1 MKTIK
6 YMIAAGIISAA
17 LITGCNKEN
26 SLESGLT
33 STAAATNGS
42 ANVTYQLRTLL
53 PPAGAL
59 IKWDKGSI
67 TSSALFFYGSHIEG
81 NMVSK
86 ETFEGKAPGTW
97 DLFSSPVLGT
107 VNVPFNDYLGVS
119 LAVGLSPMNET
130 NPLFLSGVFGKPP
143 TGNIAAPAQPMPVQ
157 VVISEP
163 IVLNTVWTSNVVINQ
178 PAYTAAILLDM
189 NALTNGIDATMLE
202 NAQVTNGTIF
212 ITGQSNQNLYGMI
225 VTNLKNNLINVEFSP
240 SLTTGFNVNTQ
251 VAVKASLPSGTVG
264 SFNPNTQTAVKE
276 PF

>member
-33 STAAATNGS
+33 GTAAATNGS

-53 PPAGAL
+53 PPAGTL

-67 TSSALFFYGSHIEG
+67 TSSGLFFYGSHLEG

-86 ETFEGKAPGTW
+86 ETFEGKGSGTW
-97 DLFSSPVLGT
+97 DLFSNPVLGT
-107 VNVPFNDYLGVS
+107 VNVPFNNYLGVS
-119 LAVGLSPMNET
+119 LAVGL
-130 NPLFLSGVFGKPP
+130 NPLNGTNSLSLSGVFGVPP
-143 TGNIAAPAQPMPVQ
+143 TGNIAVPAQPIPVQ
-157 VVISEP
+157 VIINEP

-178 PAYTAAILLDM
+178 PAYAAAILLDM
-189 NALTNGIDATMLE
+189 NGITNGIDAAMLE
-202 NAQVTNGTIF
+202 NAQATNGTIF
-212 ITGQSNQNLYGMI
+212 ITSNSNQNLYGII
-225 VTNLKNNLINVEFSP
+225 VANLQNNMINVEFSP
-240 SLTTGFNVNTQ
+240 GLTKDFNVNTQ
-251 VAVKASLPSGTVG
+251 SAVSVTLSSKLPG
-264 SFNPNTQTAVKE
+264 FNPNSQSAIKE